1 MSEVRA
7 MLHLLQL
14 LIKNCRLA
22 VSMDQS
28 RVQVSATGPLAVIA
42 AAIVLISFILWR

>member
-1 MSEVRA
+1 

-22 VSMDQS
+22 VTMDQS

-42 AAIVLISFILWR
+42 GTVILILLILWR